1 MDKTIGFIGVG
12 AMGEPM
18 AANLLKAGYRL
29 RIYNRT
35 VGKIDRLTGMGAR
48 GVKTTADAA
57 EPGSVVV
64 TMLANDDALMEVMLH
79 DRSVVEK
86 LGKGGVHLSMSTVS
100 PATARRLAEDH
111 VKSGVAY
118 VSAPVFGRPDAAA
131 GAKLWI
137 PYSGPQAAK
146 ARVEPLL
153 DVLGQGTYDLG
164 EDTRAANVMKLAGNF
179 LLLSAVEAM
188 AEAMAFSEK
197 NGVAPGHL
205 KEMLFE
211 TLFAC
216 PVYKIYGGGIAEKRF
231 ETPGFKLALGLK
243 DAGLV
248 EASALAS
255 DVNMPFADVLVRRL
269 AAAMDA
275 GHGDWDLTALAL
287 ESRKDAG
294 LD

>member
-1 MDKTIGFIGVG
+1 MDKTVGFIGAG

-18 AANLLKAGYRL
+18 AVNLLKAGYRV

-35 VGKIDRLTGMGAR
+35 PGKIDRLTGMGAK
-48 GVKTTADAA
+48 GVKATADAA
-57 EPGSVVV
+57 EPGSVLI

-86 LGKGGVHLSMSTVS
+86 LGEGGVHLSMSTVS
-100 PATARRLAEDH
+100 PTTARRLSEDH
-111 VKSGVAY
+111 AKSGVAY
-118 VSAPVFGRPDAAA
+118 VAAPVFGRPDAAGA
-131 GAKLWI
+131 AKLWI
-137 PYSGPQAAK
+137 PYSGPEAARK
-146 ARVEPLL
+146 RVKPLL
-153 DVLGQGTYDLG
+153 DALGQGTYDLG
-164 EDTRAANVMKLAGNF
+164 EDTGAANVMKLAGNF

-188 AEAMAFSEK
+188 SEAMAFAEK
-197 NGVAPGHL
+197 NGVDPKHL
-205 KEMLFE
+205 SDMLFE

-216 PVYKIYGGGIAEKRF
+216 PVYKGYGGGIAEKRF

-275 GHGDWDLTALAL
+275 GHGEWDLTALAL

>member
-35 VGKIDRLTGMGAR
+35 PGKIDRLTGMGAR
-48 GVKTTADAA
+48 GVKTTADAG

-100 PATARRLAEDH
+100 PTTARRLADDH
-111 VKSGVAY
+111 AKSGVAY

-131 GAKLWI
+131 AAKLWI
-137 PYSGPQAAK
+137 PCSGPEAARK
-146 ARVEPLL
+146 RVKPIL
-153 DVLGQGTYDLG
+153 DALGQGTYDLG

-197 NGVAPGHL
+197 NGVDPGHL

-216 PVYKIYGGGIAEKRF
+216 PVYKGYGGGIAEKRF
-231 ETPGFKLALGLK
+231 EAPGFKLALGLK

>member
-118 VSAPVFGRPDAAA
+118 VSAPVFGPTPPRAPSSGSRTPVPKLPRPASSRS
-131 GAKLWI
+131 WT
-137 PYSGPQAAK
+137 SS
-146 ARVEPLL
+146 ARAP
-153 DVLGQGTYDLG
+153 T
-164 EDTRAANVMKLAGNF
+164 T
-179 LLLSAVEAM
+179 SARTP
-188 AEAMAFSEK
+188 
-197 NGVAPGHL
+197 APP
-205 KEMLFE
+205 
-211 TLFAC
+211 T
-216 PVYKIYGGGIAEKRF
+216 
-231 ETPGFKLALGLK
+231 
-243 DAGLV
+243 
-248 EASALAS
+248 S
-255 DVNMPFADVLVRRL
+255 
-269 AAAMDA
+269 
-275 GHGDWDLTALAL
+275 
-287 ESRKDAG
+287 
-294 LD
+294 